1 MNIDLKPRVPALR
14 KRYQS
19 KKTTQITDRAFWTEH
34 FFEVGGLNCIGT
46 RRLRSHTNGN
56 SDRGS
61 VLRICVGD
69 EATDLQPT

>member
-34 FFEVGGLNCIGT
+34 FLKWAARTASARTGFDHAPMAIPTEDPSCVFAWAT
-46 RRLRSHTNGN
+46 KRLTCS
-56 SDRGS
+56 
-61 VLRICVGD
+61 
-69 EATDLQPT
+69 